1 MAEIKIN
8 KSQWDEV
15 DEDTRQKIVD
25 GLRKVGALRADDKI
39 VSAVDVAAFTVD
51 PKFAAVQEPTA
62 LGFIAFR
69 DPFRD
74 AACDIAAAGALA
86 WCTANTAG
94 VGYAACVAAA
104 EAARNACK
112 G

>member
-1 MAEIKIN
+1 MAEIKVN
-8 KSQWDEV
+8 KGQWEEV
-15 DEDTRQKIVD
+15 DEETRHKILE
-25 GLRKVGALRADDKI
+25 GLRKVGALRNDETI
-39 VSAVDVAAFTVD
+39 VAAADAPAFNLNSNTLASLKVGD
-51 PKFAAVQEPTA
+51 FVQ
-62 LGFIAFR
+62 LR